1 MVILSILRSNV
12 KENKQTILINYLLK
26 YNFNVPSPIDLQKT
40 ISGMTAEQIIQAMEI
55 AKDIQSKLMSTS
67 LGREL
72 A

>member
-1 MVILSILRSNV
+1 M